1 MSALYLYEDAK
12 AREFEPFALT
22 RPVSALMAGVELIR
36 ERWER
41 VSGTKAV
48 GFIGPSH
55 LAHFDERGAP
65 RCVGVDEMI
74 PAGSL
79 IANSRFV
86 PAIGSNVSSEGTR
99 IQEASAFHCG
109 DQICAVRTKD
119 AVRSSDLASGS
130 LPLAALAH
138 GASSCTTTGRW
149 LEAVWNLIGQLVP
162 QLMEDIPQLASTLS
176 VEPVSDA
183 TIVGTFAVF
192 RESGAHIEPFV
203 VLDATAGPILIR
215 KGATISSFS
224 RIVGPCYIGPN
235 ATVVGDAIR
244 ACSIGDTCKVRGE
257 ISNSV
262 MLGYSNKGH
271 TGFVGHAYVG
281 RWVNLGAGTTTS
293 NLKNTYG
300 SIQMWTPSGLRDTG
314 EQFLGTMFGDHVK
327 TGIGT
332 MLTTGTVLGAGA
344 NIYGG
349 RIASKYVPPFA
360 WGDGE
365 PYGTYDI
372 DKFIEVARRMTA
384 RRHVE
389 LSELAAKQLS
399 DAYMASRGRQ
409 TRSFEYLEV
418 EARATLY
425 FSRPEVLAC

>member
-1 MSALYLYEDAK
+1 MSALYLYDDAN
-12 AREFEPFALT
+12 AREFEPFTLT
-22 RPVSALMAGVELIR
+22 RPVSELMAGVAIIR

-41 VSGTKAV
+41 VSGQKAA
-48 GFIGPSH
+48 GFIGASH
-55 LAHFDERGAP
+55 LAHFDEPGAP
-65 RCVGVDEMI
+65 RWVGPDAVI

-86 PAIGSNVSSEGTR
+86 PALGSS
-99 IQEASAFHCG
+99 IQAGATQLHEASAYHCG
-109 DQICAVRTKD
+109 NENCAVRTTD
-119 AVRSSDLASGS
+119 SVPCSRLFDGS

-138 GASSCTTTGRW
+138 GAGSVPTTGQW
-149 LEAVWNLIGQLVP
+149 LKAPWDLIGQLVD
-162 QLMEDIPQLASTLS
+162 QLTQDIPYLASTLS
-176 VEPVSDA
+176 VEPVADA
-183 TIVGTFAVF
+183 TIIGTFAVY
-192 RESGAHIEPFV
+192 REAGARIEPFV
-203 VLDATAGPILIR
+203 VLDATGGPILIR
-215 KGATISSFS
+215 SGATVSSFS
-224 RIVGPCYIGPN
+224 RIVGPCYIGPH

-271 TGFVGHAYVG
+271 TGFVGHSYLG

-314 EQFLGTMFGDHVK
+314 AQFLGTMFGDHVK

-349 RIASKYVPPFA
+349 RVASRYVPPFA

-365 PYGTYDI
+365 PYESYAI
-372 DKFIEVARRMTA
+372 EKFIEVARRMMT

-389 LSELAAKQLS
+389 LGDDAAKQLW
-399 DAYMASRGRQ
+399 DAYAVSRGQ
-409 TRSFEYLEV
+409 RS
-418 EARATLY
+418 
-425 FSRPEVLAC
+425 

>member
-1 MSALYLYEDAK
+1 MSALYLYDDAK
-12 AREFEPFALT
+12 AREFEPFTLT
-22 RPVSALMAGVELIR
+22 RPVSELMAGVAIIR

-41 VSGTKAV
+41 VSGQKAA
-48 GFIGPSH
+48 GFIGSPH
-55 LAHFDERGAP
+55 LAHFDEPGAP
-65 RCVGVDEMI
+65 RWVPPDAVI

-86 PAIGSNVSSEGTR
+86 PALGSS
-99 IQEASAFHCG
+99 IQAGATQVHEASAFHCG
-109 DQICAVRTKD
+109 DENCAVRTTD
-119 AVRSSDLASGS
+119 SVPCSRLFDGS

-138 GASSCTTTGRW
+138 GSRSHETSGEW
-149 LEAVWNLIGQLVP
+149 LKAPWDLIGQLVH
-162 QLMEDIPQLASTLS
+162 QLTQDIPNLASTLS
-176 VEPVSDA
+176 VEPVADA
-183 TIVGTFAVF
+183 TIIGTYAVY
-192 RESGAHIEPFV
+192 REAGAHIEPFV

-215 KGATISSFS
+215 SGATISSFS

-271 TGFVGHAYVG
+271 TGFVGHSYLG
-281 RWVNLGAGTTTS
+281 RWVNLGAVTTTS

-300 SIQMWTPSGLRDTG
+300 NVQMWTPSGLRDTG
-314 EQFLGTMFGDHVK
+314 AQFLGTMFGDHVK

-349 RIASKYVPPFA
+349 RVESKYVPPFA
-360 WGDGE
+360 WGGGE
-365 PYGTYDI
+365 PYDIYAI
-372 DKFIEVARRMTA
+372 DKFIEVARRMMA
-384 RRHVE
+384 RRHVD
-389 LSELAAKQLS
+389 LSDDAAKQLW
-399 DAYMASRGRQ
+399 DAYAVSRGQ
-409 TRSFEYLEV
+409 RS
-418 EARATLY
+418 
-425 FSRPEVLAC
+425 